1 MNKFNLSLIQW
12 SLLIIRL
19 SKVIRFFDFVLS
31 LVGLVILAPIFI
43 VLAVWIKIDSMGPV
57 FYKQIRVGQN
67 GKDFGL
73 FKFRSMVVDADK
85 KGLITVGGRDPRI
98 TRSGY
103 FIRKYKLD
111 ELPQLINVLLGDM
124 SLVGP
129 RPEVRKYVELYT
141 DEQQKVLSAKPGI
154 TDYASIE
161 YMDENEIL
169 GKSSDPEKTY
179 IEEIMPEKI
188 KYNMKYINN
197 KSLFEYFKII
207 LLTVLKI
214 VR

>member
-1 MNKFNLSLIQW
+1 M
-12 SLLIIRL
+12 
-19 SKVIRFFDFVLS
+19 IRFFDFILG
-31 LVGLVILAPIFI
+31 LVGLVVLAPIFI
-43 VLAVWIKIDSMGPV
+43 MLAIWIKIDSKGPV
-57 FYKQIRVGQN
+57 FYKQVRVGQN
-67 GKDFGL
+67 GINFGL

-111 ELPQLINVLLGDM
+111 ELPQLINVLVGDM
-124 SLVGP
+124 ILVGP
-129 RPEVRKYVELYT
+129 RPEVRKYVNLYT
-141 DEQQKVLSAKPGI
+141 DEQQKVLSVKPGI

-179 IEEIMPEKI
+179 IEDIMPEKI

-197 KSLFEYFKII
+197 KNLFEYFKII
-207 LLTVLKI
+207 FLTVLKI

>member
-1 MNKFNLSLIQW
+1 M
-12 SLLIIRL
+12 
-19 SKVIRFFDFVLS
+19 IRFFDFILS
-31 LVGLVILAPIFI
+31 LVGLVVLAPIFI
-43 VLAVWIKIDSMGPV
+43 VLVIWIKIDSKGPV
-57 FYKQIRVGQN
+57 FYKQVRVGQN
-67 GKDFGL
+67 GINFGL

-111 ELPQLINVLLGDM
+111 ELPQLINVLVGDM

-129 RPEVRKYVELYT
+129 RPEVRKYVNLYT
-141 DEQQKVLSAKPGI
+141 DEQQKVLSVKPGI

-179 IEEIMPEKI
+179 IEDIMPEKI

-197 KSLFEYFKII
+197 KNLFEYFKII
-207 LLTVLKI
+207 FLTVLKI

>member
-19 SKVIRFFDFVLS
+19 NKVIRFFDFVLS

-43 VLAVWIKIDSMGPV
+43 VLAVWIKIDSVGPV

-111 ELPQLINVLLGDM
+111 ELPQLINVLVGDM

-129 RPEVRKYVELYT
+129 RPEVRKYVEFYD
-141 DEQQKVLSAKPGI
+141 DEQNKVLSVKPGI

-169 GKSSDPEKTY
+169 GKSTDPEKTY

-188 KYNMKYINN
+188 KYNMKYIKNR
-197 KSLFEYFKII
+197 SLIEYFKII
-207 LLTVLKI
+207 FLTVLKI
-214 VR
+214 IR

>member
-1 MNKFNLSLIQW
+1 
-12 SLLIIRL
+12 
-19 SKVIRFFDFVLS
+19 VIRFFDFILG
-31 LVGLVILAPIFI
+31 LVGLVVLAPIFI
-43 VLAVWIKIDSMGPV
+43 MLAIWIKIDSKGPV
-57 FYKQIRVGQN
+57 FYKQVRVGQN
-67 GKDFGL
+67 GINFGL

-111 ELPQLINVLLGDM
+111 ELPQLINVLVGDM

-129 RPEVRKYVELYT
+129 RPEVRKYVNLYT
-141 DEQQKVLSAKPGI
+141 DEQQKVLSVKPGI

-179 IEEIMPEKI
+179 IEDIMPEKI

-197 KSLFEYFKII
+197 KNLFEYFKII
-207 LLTVLKI
+207 FLTVLKI

>member
-1 MNKFNLSLIQW
+1 M
-12 SLLIIRL
+12 
-19 SKVIRFFDFVLS
+19 IRFFDFILS
-31 LVGLVILAPIFI
+31 LVGLVVLAPIFI
-43 VLAVWIKIDSMGPV
+43 VLVIWIKIDSKGPV
-57 FYKQIRVGQN
+57 FYKQVRVGQN
-67 GKDFGL
+67 GIDFGL

-129 RPEVRKYVELYT
+129 RPEVRKYVDLYT
-141 DEQQKVLSAKPGI
+141 DEQQKVLSVKPGI

-161 YMDENEIL
+161 YMDENEVL

-188 KYNMKYINN
+188 KYNMKYIQN
-197 KSLFEYFKII
+197 KNVSEYFKII
-207 LLTVLKI
+207 FLTLLKI

>member
-1 MNKFNLSLIQW
+1 M
-12 SLLIIRL
+12 
-19 SKVIRFFDFVLS
+19 IRFFDFILS
-31 LVGLVILAPIFI
+31 LVGLVVLAPIFI
-43 VLAVWIKIDSMGPV
+43 VLAIWIKTDSKGPV
-57 FYKQIRVGQN
+57 FYKQVRVGQN
-67 GKDFGL
+67 SIDFGL

-111 ELPQLINVLLGDM
+111 ELPQLINVLVGDM

-129 RPEVRKYVELYT
+129 RPEVRKYVDLYT
-141 DEQQKVLSAKPGI
+141 DEQQKVLSVKPGI

-188 KYNMKYINN
+188 KYNMKYIQN
-197 KSLFEYFKII
+197 KNVSEYFKII
-207 LLTVLKI
+207 FLTLLKI

>member
-1 MNKFNLSLIQW
+1 M
-12 SLLIIRL
+12 
-19 SKVIRFFDFVLS
+19 IRFFDFILS
-31 LVGLVILAPIFI
+31 LVGLVVLAPIFI
-43 VLAVWIKIDSMGPV
+43 VLAIWIKIDSKGPV
-57 FYKQIRVGQN
+57 FYKQVRVGQN
-67 GKDFGL
+67 DIDFGL

-129 RPEVRKYVELYT
+129 RPEVRKYVDLYT
-141 DEQQKVLSAKPGI
+141 DEQQKVLSVKPGI

-169 GKSSDPEKTY
+169 GKSNDPEKTY

-197 KSLFEYFKII
+197 KNLFEYFKII

>member
-1 MNKFNLSLIQW
+1 M
-12 SLLIIRL
+12 
-19 SKVIRFFDFVLS
+19 IRFFDFILG
-31 LVGLVILAPIFI
+31 LVGLVVLAPIFI
-43 VLAVWIKIDSMGPV
+43 MLAIWIKIDSKGPV
-57 FYKQIRVGQN
+57 FYKQVRVGQN
-67 GKDFGL
+67 GINFGL

-111 ELPQLINVLLGDM
+111 ELPQLINVLVGDM

-129 RPEVRKYVELYT
+129 RPEVRKYVDLYT
-141 DEQQKVLSAKPGI
+141 DEQQKVLSVKPGI

-179 IEEIMPEKI
+179 IEDIMPEKI

-197 KSLFEYFKII
+197 KNLFEYFKII
-207 LLTVLKI
+207 FLTVLKI

>member
-1 MNKFNLSLIQW
+1 M
-12 SLLIIRL
+12 
-19 SKVIRFFDFVLS
+19 IRFFDFILS
-31 LVGLVILAPIFI
+31 LVGLVVLAPIFI
-43 VLAVWIKIDSMGPV
+43 VLAIWIKTDSKGPV
-57 FYKQIRVGQN
+57 FYKQVRVGQN
-67 GKDFGL
+67 GIDFGL

-111 ELPQLINVLLGDM
+111 ELPQLINVLVGDM

-129 RPEVRKYVELYT
+129 RPEVRKYVNLYT
-141 DEQQKVLSAKPGI
+141 DEQQKVLSVKPGI

-179 IEEIMPEKI
+179 IEDIMPEKI

-197 KSLFEYFKII
+197 KNLFEYFKII
-207 LLTVLKI
+207 FLTVLKI

>member
-1 MNKFNLSLIQW
+1 MP
-12 SLLIIRL
+12 IIRL
-19 SKVIRFFDFVLS
+19 SKVIRFFDFILS
-31 LVGLVILAPIFI
+31 LVGLVVLAPIFI
-43 VLAVWIKIDSMGPV
+43 VLAIWIKIDSKGPV
-57 FYKQIRVGQN
+57 FYKQVRVGQN
-67 GKDFGL
+67 GIDFGL

-85 KGLITVGGRDPRI
+85 KGLITVGGRDPR
-98 TRSGY
+98 
-103 FIRKYKLD
+103 
-111 ELPQLINVLLGDM
+111 INVLLGDM

-141 DEQQKVLSAKPGI
+141 DEQQKVLSVKPGI

-169 GKSSDPEKTY
+169 GKSNDPEKTY

-188 KYNMKYINN
+188 KYNMKYIQN
-197 KSLFEYFKII
+197 KNVSEYFKII
-207 LLTVLKI
+207 FLTLLKI